1 MPQPSSEPA
10 WLDGEAERA
19 AELHKSGRKVN
30 NPSAH
35 KETRKAPNQDGTPPR
50 TLKGFRIRQDYQ
62 QRYDV
67 LVATVKH
74 TEGKKGPELIEEAL
88 EMLFR
93 KYDNKL

>member
-1 MPQPSSEPA
+1 MPKRNHGEPD

-19 AELHKSGRKVN
+19 AHLRDSGQKVN
-30 NPSAH
+30 NPSAT
-35 KETRKAPNQDGTPPR
+35 KTPPR

-62 QRYDV
+62 QRYDI
-67 LVATVKH
+67 LAATVKH

-93 KYDNKL
+93 KYDNKS